1 MHDYCNSTQ
10 KDSLPPV
17 KIKKG
22 KRLVLTM
29 LAIGL
34 LMKKNLLY
42 HFKDVSGN
50 SDKIEK
56 ITMRRR
62 QQENM
67 IEKQQ
72 EKK

>member
-1 MHDYCNSTQ
+1 
-10 KDSLPPV
+10 
-17 KIKKG
+17 
-22 KRLVLTM
+22 M

-72 EKK
+72 ETKIRTEMNNVIEKQQETKIRTEMNNA